1 MTPNEQRGAA
11 GQGAHDLADLL
22 ERGKTDGE
30 AREEALRRATPWI
43 REVIEESFAHSGYG
57 ADELFRPGYLGLL
70 SAVCNF
76 ELARGR
82 PFREYAG
89 NLMRG
94 EIRQHIRDREQPLSV
109 PPWMN
114 DLNRQ
119 IETAEARLLRETGR
133 LPTLA
138 ELADAVN
145 ISEDGVIEIFKA
157 REALSYV
164 SLGAEQ
170 RANDPAPTIHTEL
183 IRSKRPVAFPIEH
196 RIRIASALE
205 RLAELQQYLFRH
217 LFETPTDAAH
227 GPTRSDPATGRTG

>member
-1 MTPNEQRGAA
+1 MTTNQRRSAA
-11 GQGAHDLADLL
+11 GQDSDDLAELL
-22 ERGKTDGE
+22 ERGKTNGD

-43 REVIEESFAHSGYG
+43 QEVIEESFAHSGYEV
-57 ADELFRPGYLGLL
+57 DELFRPGYLGLL
-70 SAVCNF
+70 NAVCNF

-89 NLMRG
+89 NLIRG
-94 EIRQHIRDREQPLSV
+94 EIRQHIRDRERPLRVS
-109 PPWMN
+109 PWMD

-119 IETAEARLLRETGR
+119 IEAAEARLLRETGR

-145 ISEDGVIEIFKA
+145 ISEDGIVEIFKA

-164 SLGAEQ
+164 SLDAEQ
-170 RANDPAPTIHTEL
+170 RANDPAPTIRAEL

-217 LFETPTDAAH
+217 LFETPPD
-227 GPTRSDPATGRTG
+227 TRG

>member
-1 MTPNEQRGAA
+1 M
-11 GQGAHDLADLL
+11 DLL
-22 ERGKTDGE
+22 ERGKTDE
-30 AREEALRRATPWI
+30 NAREEALRRATPWI
-43 REVIEESFAHSGYG
+43 HEVIAESFAHSGYG
-57 ADELFRPGYLGLL
+57 ANELFRPGYLGLL

-89 NLMRG
+89 NLIRG
-94 EIRQHIRDREQPLSV
+94 EIRQHIRGGEQQLRV
-109 PPWMN
+109 PPWMS

-119 IETAEARLLRETGR
+119 IENAEARLLRETGK

-145 ISEDGVIEIFKA
+145 ISEEGIVEIFKA

-164 SLGAEQ
+164 SLDAEQ
-170 RANDPAPTIHTEL
+170 RANDPAPTIRTEL
-183 IRSKRPVAFPIEH
+183 IRSKHPVAFPIEH

-217 LFETPTDAAH
+217 LFEAPSDAA
-227 GPTRSDPATGRTG
+227 PDRTD

>member
-1 MTPNEQRGAA
+1 MATNGRRDGAPRDA
-11 GQGAHDLADLL
+11 DADLIDL
-22 ERGKTDGE
+22 LRRGDADGSV
-30 AREEALRRATPWI
+30 REEALRRATPWVY
-43 REVIEESFAHSGYG
+43 EVIAESFARSGYS
-57 ADELFRPGYLGLL
+57 AEDLFRAGYLGLL
-70 SAVCNF
+70 NAVCNL

-89 NLMRG
+89 NLIRG
-94 EIRQHIRDREQPLSV
+94 EIRQHIRDREQSFRV

-133 LPTLA
+133 LPTLS

-145 ISEDGVIEIFKA
+145 ISEEGVVEIFKA

-164 SLGAEQ
+164 SLDIDQ
-170 RANDPAPTIHTEL
+170 RAKDPAPTIDAER
-183 IRSKRPVAFPIEH
+183 IRGKRPTAFPIEH
-196 RIRIASALE
+196 RIRIASALD

-217 LFETPTDAAH
+217 LFEAPTDASS
-227 GPTRSDPATGRTG
+227 GPTD

>member
-1 MTPNEQRGAA
+1 MTPNEQRSAA
-11 GQGAHDLADLL
+11 GPDSDDLASLL
-22 ERGKTDGE
+22 ERGKADAD
-30 AREEALRRATPWI
+30 AREEALRRTTPWI
-43 REVIEESFAHSGYG
+43 RDVIEESLAPRGHG
-57 ADELFRPGYLGLL
+57 ADAPFRPGYLGLL

-89 NLMRG
+89 NLIRG
-94 EIRQHIRDREQPLSV
+94 EIRQHIRDREQPLRV

-145 ISEDGVIEIFKA
+145 ISEEGIVEIFKA

-164 SLGAEQ
+164 SLDAEQ
-170 RANDPAPTIHTEL
+170 RANDPAPTIRTEL

-196 RIRIASALE
+196 RIHIASALE

-217 LFETPTDAAH
+217 LFETPTDAAPDAR
-227 GPTRSDPATGRTG
+227 G